1 MKLSIG
7 SDHAGFELRNALVAW
22 LRTPEGGKHQVLDVG
37 CGSPESCDYPD
48 FAAAVARAVSAK
60 RVDRGILICGTG
72 IGMGIA
78 ANKVPGIRAAVA
90 WSPEVAALASEHNK
104 ANVLCIPARFV
115 TLKDAEAMVKAFLK
129 TKFGGGRHTRRVE
142 KLDQLTACA

>member
-1 MKLSIG
+1 VKLAIG

-48 FAAAVARAVSAK
+48 FAAAVARVVHAK
-60 RVDRGILICGTG
+60 RVSRGILICGTG
-72 IGMGIA
+72 IGMAIA
-78 ANKVPGIRAAVA
+78 ANKVAGIRAAVA
-90 WSPEVAALASEHNK
+90 WTPEVAGLASEHNK

-115 TLKDAEAMVKAFLK
+115 NLNEAEAIVHKFL
-129 TKFGGGRHTRRVE
+129 TTPFAAGRHSRRVR
-142 KLDQLTACA
+142 KVDQLMPCV